1 MTDTNRPIPED
12 FFSDWKE
19 REELAE
25 NMIPLIGKLYRK
37 NNVTCYIYGRSLVN
51 KSVIDIMK
59 SHRFARQVERS
70 ELSEFETW
78 PVVQELAKLNL
89 GPAHIDIGRITSS
102 YMKDDKGL
110 SIADYVR
117 AEVGEA
123 ADAPAKPLEQPQ
135 DVVLYGFGRIGR
147 LMARLMVEKAAG
159 GDVLRLRAIV
169 VRKGKAPSDI
179 IKRASLLRRDS
190 VHGSLKGTIRILEDK
205 DQLVVNGNVI
215 QLIYANSPAEIDY
228 TDYGIDNAII
238 VDNTGVWSDEEGLSQ
253 HLQSKGVAK
262 VLLTAPG
269 KGNLKNIVAGVND
282 SDMSESDKILTAAS
296 CTTNAIVPALKLI
309 NDNFGVVRG
318 HVETVHAFTNDQNL
332 IDNYHKADRRGRA
345 APLNMV
351 LTSTGAAKAVAKALP
366 ELEGKLTGNAIRV
379 PTPDVSM
386 AILNLTLEKEMTAEE
401 MNDFMR
407 DASLHSAVH
416 RQIDFTDSP
425 EVVSTDIV
433 GSRSACVFDAQA
445 TICNGNSAVL
455 YLWYDNEFGYSCQ
468 VYRVLEKMAGVSY
481 PIYPV
486 EAAK

>member
-37 NNVTCYIYGRSLVN
+37 NNVSCYIYGRSMVN

-89 GPAHIDIGRITSS
+89 GPAHIDIGRITSN
-102 YMKDDKGL
+102 YMQDDRGL

-117 AEVGEA
+117 EEVGDA
-123 ADAPAKPLEQPQ
+123 ADNPSKPLAKPQ

-147 LMARLMVEKAAG
+147 LMARLLIEKAAG

-169 VRKGKAPSDI
+169 VRKGKAESDI

-190 VHGSLKGTIRILEDK
+190 VHGSFKGTIRVLEDK
-205 DQLVVNGNVI
+205 NQLVCNGNVI
-215 QLIYANSPAEIDY
+215 QIIYASNPAEIDY

-238 VDNTGVWSDEEGLSQ
+238 VDNTGVWTDDEALGL

-269 KGNLKNIVAGVND
+269 KGTLKNIVAGVND
-282 SDMSESDKILTAAS
+282 SEIADDAPMISAAS

-309 NDNFGVVRG
+309 NDNFGIVRG
-318 HVETVHAFTNDQNL
+318 HVETVHAATNDQNL
-332 IDNYHKADRRGRA
+332 TDNYHKADRRGRA

-366 ELEGKLTGNAIRV
+366 ELAGKLTGNAIRV

-386 AILNLTLEKEMTAEE
+386 AILNLTLDTILTADE

-407 DASLHSAVH
+407 DASLHSAFH

-445 TICNGNSAVL
+445 TICNDNSVVL

-468 VYRVLEKMAGVSY
+468 VFRVLEKMAGVSY
-481 PIYPV
+481 ASYPSRS
-486 EAAK
+486 